1 MGTAASCP
9 IQTFAAP
16 ELQRQ
21 VLDSCS
27 HSCDLATECCS
38 ALCGALHKADYVDP
52 SIMESGGFTLPWK
65 AHSQGGFQRCDDIML
80 NIISGVAKSPTAAN
94 SAVDVALELAQGTYC
109 RCQGALFVVFTDCSD
124 TRMTRNYVDHPCV
137 AFLVLQRREGI
148 SGRQVHII
156 GWST

>member
-1 MGTAASCP
+1 M
-9 IQTFAAP
+9 
-16 ELQRQ
+16 
-21 VLDSCS
+21 
-27 HSCDLATECCS
+27 
-38 ALCGALHKADYVDP
+38 ADYVDP

-124 TRMTRNYVDHPCV
+124 TRMTRNYVDHPS
-137 AFLVLQRREGI
+137 VLCGALHKAELFELAI
-148 SGRQVHII
+148 RQVSKNSSRSGGGFVETTNGSSWPHPAII
-156 GWST
+156 RA